1 MRSFLIYLLFTIG
14 LVGCSTFSNEELSPK
29 NEPPVQSSPNK
40 TPAPMSASEALGKL
54 LAGTVASEIDVN
66 RMRPSVSTAE
76 SREAFMVFMNHLHR
90 TASSSS
96 AKQSARDLEFS
107 TSEEFTELL
116 GLELGV
122 RREKCELGGTYEYG
136 GACFNDRGK
145 FTCLLEKSLNIKDYC
160 FTKLIFNR

>member
-1 MRSFLIYLLFTIG
+1 MRSFLIYLLLTIG

-29 NEPPVQSSPNK
+29 NEPPVQPAPTK
-40 TPAPMSASEALGKL
+40 TPTQMSASEALGKL

-66 RMRPSVSTAE
+66 RMSPSVSTVE
-76 SREAFMVFMNHLHR
+76 SREAFVVFMNHLHR
-90 TASSSS
+90 TAASSS

-107 TSEEFTELL
+107 TSEEFKELL

-145 FTCLLEKSLNIKDYC
+145 FTCLLEKSLNINDYC
-160 FTKLIFNR
+160 FSKLIFNR